1 MFTDH
6 DINSGNDKSFDY
18 LTKPYLG
25 TIMDPNDP
33 NYEGRCKI
41 LVHGVYDGLSTDD
54 LPWANPATKSTYFG
68 TTGSASISIPKK
80 DTLVVVYFN
89 HGDIYS
95 PEYFQIQELAPDL
108 QSQLKADTGDYL
120 NSHYIMWDGD
130 VYLRIYFT
138 KKTGMMID
146 YQNSQI
152 NIKPDKSIIIQ
163 NASRKGIVE
172 MIDDGTMNITQD
184 NNINIKCNAVTNL
197 TVTKDINVKTSAKL
211 NIESTNETTIKCSKL
226 IVDHAETIELGKGA
240 TEHVILGDK
249 FMTLFNSHSHIGNAG
264 APVSKPITPM
274 TMGEL
279 SQMKVVVK

>member
-1 MFTDH
+1 MFTNH
-6 DINSGNDKSFDY
+6 DINSGDDKSFDY

-33 NYEGRCKI
+33 LYEGRCKI
-41 LVHGVYDGLSTDD
+41 MVHGVYDGLSTDD

-68 TTGSASISIPKK
+68 KNGSASISIPKK
-80 DTLVVVYFN
+80 DALVVVYFN

-95 PEYFQIQELAPDL
+95 PEYFQVQELAPDL

-130 VYLRIYFT
+130 VELKIYFT

-172 MIDDGTMNITQD
+172 MLDDGKMNITQ
-184 NNINIKCNAVTNL
+184 AS
-197 TVTKDINVKTSAKL
+197 DI
-211 NIESTNETTIKCSKL
+211 TIKCKAKIDATADTSVTVHSPKV
-226 IVDHAETIELGKGA
+226 IIDHTNTIELGQGA
-240 TEHVILGDK
+240 TEKVILGNK
-249 FMTLFNSHSHIGNAG
+249 FMALFNSHTHIGNLG
-264 APVSKPITPM
+264 VPTSPPITPM
-274 TMGEL
+274 TPGEL